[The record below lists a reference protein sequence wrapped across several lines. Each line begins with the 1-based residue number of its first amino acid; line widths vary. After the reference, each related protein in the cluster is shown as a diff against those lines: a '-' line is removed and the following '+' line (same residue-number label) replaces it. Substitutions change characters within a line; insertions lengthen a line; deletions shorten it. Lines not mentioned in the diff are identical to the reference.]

1 MPALLSASLPRHDAA
16 AQFRLALADQRQE
29 ELGQRAQ
36 IRLAQRADAARA
48 GMKALAQH
56 VANDDGEGGRE
67 TRSAAGDA
75 DQTHEQRCPNFVGGE
90 AVADTDGA
98 RHEGLALEGGDLIL
112 GERRVDR
119 GAQAGVQAIDR
130 PIAGGK
136 ALDDPAR
143 APKACR
149 DRRRDADSG
158 TRARHRHDVGDL
170 DRPLADLDRPVGRQ
184 RTTPLAL
191 RKAAATA
198 RGSFLSTSTWR
209 LSSCIVGLSMRA
221 PTRSSASTALGLL
234 ATVSMRTTGARK

>member
-1 MPALLSASLPRHDAA
+1 M
-16 AQFRLALADQRQE
+16 
-29 ELGQRAQ
+29 
-36 IRLAQRADAARA
+36 
-48 GMKALAQH
+48 
-56 VANDDGEGGRE
+56 
-67 TRSAAGDA
+67 GDA
-75 DQTHEQRCPNFVGGE
+75 GQAHEQRGPDFVRGE
-90 AVADTDGA
+90 ELADADGA
-98 RHEGLALEGGDLIL
+98 CHHGLALEGGDLIP

-119 GAQAGVQAIDR
+119 GAQAGVQAVDR

-143 APKACR
+143 PLEACR
-149 DRRRDADSG
+149 DRRRDPDNGAG
-158 TRARHRHDVGDL
+158 ARHRHDVGDP
-170 DRPLADLDRPVGRQ
+170 DRPLADLDRLAGRQ

-191 RKAAATA
+191 RKAIATA